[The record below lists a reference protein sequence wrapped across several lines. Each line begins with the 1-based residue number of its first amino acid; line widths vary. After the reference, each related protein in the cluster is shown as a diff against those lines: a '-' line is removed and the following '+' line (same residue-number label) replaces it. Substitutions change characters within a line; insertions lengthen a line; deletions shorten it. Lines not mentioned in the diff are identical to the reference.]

1 MEIIKKDDIILKV
14 SEMKK
19 ILPISLLL
27 IVIDQIVKILVI
39 SKLAL
44 QQSIT
49 IINNFFNITY
59 VRNTGAAWSI
69 LSGNVLLLIMIS
81 VLALVTIYY
90 YLIKDKDLNKIDIV
104 SYSMLIGGIIG
115 NLIDR
120 IVHGYVIDYLDFKIF
135 NYNFP
140 IFNIADTLIVISI
153 IIIGISLIVG
163 EYREQNRNK

>member
-1 MEIIKKDDIILKV
+1 
-14 SEMKK
+14 MKK

-39 SKLAL
+39 NKMAL
-44 QQSIT
+44 QQSI
-49 IINNFFNITY
+49 IVINNFFNITY

>member
-1 MEIIKKDDIILKV
+1 
-14 SEMKK
+14 MKK

-39 SKLAL
+39 NKMTL
-44 QQSIT
+44 QQSI
-49 IINNFFNITY
+49 IVINNFFNITY

-81 VLALVTIYY
+81 IIALGVIYY
-90 YLIKDKDLNKIDIV
+90 YLIKDKELKKIHIV

-120 IVHGYVIDYLDFKIF
+120 VVHGYVIDYLDFKIF

-163 EYREQNRNK
+163 EYREQNKNK

>member
-1 MEIIKKDDIILKV
+1 
-14 SEMKK
+14 MKK
-19 ILPISLLL
+19 ILPISLLFV
-27 IVIDQIVKILVI
+27 VIDQIVKILVI

-69 LSGNVLLLIMIS
+69 LSGNVLLLIIIS
-81 VLALVTIYY
+81 VLALVAIYY
-90 YLIKDKDLNKIDIV
+90 YLIKDKELNKIDIV

-140 IFNIADTLIVISI
+140 IFNVADTLIVISI

>member
-1 MEIIKKDDIILKV
+1 
-14 SEMKK
+14 MKK

-27 IVIDQIVKILVI
+27 VVIDQIVKIRVI
-39 SKLAL
+39 NKMTL
-44 QQSIT
+44 QQSI
-49 IINNFFNITY
+49 IVINNFFNITY

-81 VLALVTIYY
+81 VIALGVIYY
-90 YLIKDKDLNKIDIV
+90 YLIKDKELNKINII

-120 IVHGYVIDYLDFKIF
+120 VVHGYVIDYLDFKIF

-140 IFNIADTLIVISI
+140 IFNIADALIVISI

-163 EYREQNRNK
+163 EYCEQNRNK

>member
-1 MEIIKKDDIILKV
+1 
-14 SEMKK
+14 MKK
-19 ILPISLLL
+19 ILPISLLFV
-27 IVIDQIVKILVI
+27 VIDQIVKILVI

-81 VLALVTIYY
+81 VLALVAIYY
-90 YLIKDKDLNKIDIV
+90 YLIKDKELNKIDIV
-104 SYSMLIGGIIG
+104 SYSILIGGIIG

-140 IFNIADTLIVISI
+140 IFNVADTLIVISI

>member
-1 MEIIKKDDIILKV
+1 
-14 SEMKK
+14 MKK

-39 SKLAL
+39 NKMAL

-81 VLALVTIYY
+81 VLALITIYY

-120 IVHGYVIDYLDFKIF
+120 VVHGYVIDYLDFKIF

-140 IFNIADTLIVISI
+140 IFNVADTLIVISI

>member
-1 MEIIKKDDIILKV
+1 
-14 SEMKK
+14 MKK

-39 SKLAL
+39 NKMAL
-44 QQSIT
+44 QQSI
-49 IINNFFNITY
+49 IVINNFFNITY

-90 YLIKDKDLNKIDIV
+90 YLIKDTDLNKIDIV

-120 IVHGYVIDYLDFKIF
+120 IVHGYVIDYLDFTIF

>member
-1 MEIIKKDDIILKV
+1 
-14 SEMKK
+14 MKK
-19 ILPISLLL
+19 ILPISLLFV
-27 IVIDQIVKILVI
+27 VIDQVVKILVI
-39 SKLAL
+39 NKMAL
-44 QQSIT
+44 QQSI
-49 IINNFFNITY
+49 IVINNFFNITY

>member
-1 MEIIKKDDIILKV
+1 
-14 SEMKK
+14 MKK

-39 SKLAL
+39 NKMAL
-44 QQSIT
+44 QQSI
-49 IINNFFNITY
+49 IVINNFFNITY

-104 SYSMLIGGIIG
+104 SYSMLVGGIIG

>member
-1 MEIIKKDDIILKV
+1 
-14 SEMKK
+14 MKK
-19 ILPISLLL
+19 ILPISLLFV
-27 IVIDQIVKILVI
+27 VIDQIVKILVI

-44 QQSIT
+44 QQPIT

-81 VLALVTIYY
+81 VLALVAIYY
-90 YLIKDKDLNKIDIV
+90 YLIKDKELNKIDIV

-120 IVHGYVIDYLDFKIF
+120 VVHGYVIDYLDFKIF

-140 IFNIADTLIVISI
+140 IFNVADTLIVISI

>member
-1 MEIIKKDDIILKV
+1 
-14 SEMKK
+14 MKK
-19 ILPISLLL
+19 ILPISLLFV
-27 IVIDQIVKILVI
+27 VIDQVVKILVI
-39 SKLAL
+39 NKMAL

-69 LSGNVLLLIMIS
+69 LSGNVLLLIIIS

>member
-1 MEIIKKDDIILKV
+1 
-14 SEMKK
+14 MKK
-19 ILPISLLL
+19 ILPISLLFV
-27 IVIDQIVKILVI
+27 VIDQVVKILVI
-39 SKLAL
+39 NKMAL

-153 IIIGISLIVG
+153 IIIGMSLIVG

>member
-1 MEIIKKDDIILKV
+1 
-14 SEMKK
+14 MKK
-19 ILPISLLL
+19 ILPISLLFV
-27 IVIDQIVKILVI
+27 VIDQVVKIIVI
-39 SKLAL
+39 NKMAL

-120 IVHGYVIDYLDFKIF
+120 IVHGYVIDYLDFTIF

-140 IFNIADTLIVISI
+140 IFNVADTLIVISI

>member
-1 MEIIKKDDIILKV
+1 
-14 SEMKK
+14 MKK

-27 IVIDQIVKILVI
+27 IVIDQIIKILVI
-39 SKLAL
+39 NKMAL
-44 QQSIT
+44 QQSI
-49 IINNFFNITY
+49 IVINNFFNITY

>member
-1 MEIIKKDDIILKV
+1 LEIIKKDDIILKV

-19 ILPISLLL
+19 ILPISLLFV
-27 IVIDQIVKILVI
+27 VIDQVVKILVI
-39 SKLAL
+39 NKMAL

-120 IVHGYVIDYLDFKIF
+120 IVHGYVIDYLDFTIF

>member
-1 MEIIKKDDIILKV
+1 
-14 SEMKK
+14 MKK
-19 ILPISLLL
+19 ILPISLLFV
-27 IVIDQIVKILVI
+27 VIDQIVKILVI

-81 VLALVTIYY
+81 VLALVAIYY
-90 YLIKDKDLNKIDIV
+90 YLIKDKELNKIDIV

-120 IVHGYVIDYLDFKIF
+120 IVNGYVIDYLDFKIF

-140 IFNIADTLIVISI
+140 IFNVADTLIVISI

>member
-1 MEIIKKDDIILKV
+1 
-14 SEMKK
+14 MKK

>member
-1 MEIIKKDDIILKV
+1 
-14 SEMKK
+14 MKK

-27 IVIDQIVKILVI
+27 VVIDQIVKILVI

-81 VLALVTIYY
+81 VLALVVIYY
-90 YLIKDKDLNKIDIV
+90 YLIKDKELNKIDIV

>member
-1 MEIIKKDDIILKV
+1 
-14 SEMKK
+14 MKK
-19 ILPISLLL
+19 ILPISLLFV
-27 IVIDQIVKILVI
+27 VIDQVVKILVI

>member
-1 MEIIKKDDIILKV
+1 
-14 SEMKK
+14 MKK

-39 SKLAL
+39 NKMAL
-44 QQSIT
+44 QQSI
-49 IINNFFNITY
+49 IVINNFFNITY

-153 IIIGISLIVG
+153 IIIGINLIVG

>member
-1 MEIIKKDDIILKV
+1 
-14 SEMKK
+14 MKK
-19 ILPISLLL
+19 ILPISLLFV
-27 IVIDQIVKILVI
+27 VIDQVVKILVI

-81 VLALVTIYY
+81 VLALVAIYY
-90 YLIKDKDLNKIDIV
+90 YLIKDKYLNKIDIV

>member
-1 MEIIKKDDIILKV
+1 
-14 SEMKK
+14 MKK

-27 IVIDQIVKILVI
+27 VVIDQIFKILII
-39 SKLAL
+39 SKMTLL
-44 QQSIT
+44 ESIT
-49 IINNFFNITY
+49 IISNFFNITY

-69 LSGNVLLLIMIS
+69 LSGNTLLLIMVS
-81 VLALVTIYY
+81 VIALVFIYY
-90 YLIKDKDLNKIDIV
+90 YLIKDKKLTKIDII
-104 SYSMLIGGIIG
+104 SYGMLMGGIIG

-120 IVHGYVIDYLDFKIF
+120 VVHGYVIDYLDFKIF

-163 EYREQNRNK
+163 EYREQNSNK

>member
-1 MEIIKKDDIILKV
+1 
-14 SEMKK
+14 MKK

-39 SKLAL
+39 NKMAL

-140 IFNIADTLIVISI
+140 IFNLADTFIVIGVFLLLLKEIRKENNLDS
-153 IIIGISLIVG
+153 
-163 EYREQNRNK
+163 RNK

>member
-1 MEIIKKDDIILKV
+1 
-14 SEMKK
+14 MKK

-39 SKLAL
+39 NKMAL
-44 QQSIT
+44 QQSI
-49 IINNFFNITY
+49 IVINNFFNITY

-120 IVHGYVIDYLDFKIF
+120 IVHGFVIDYLDFKIF

>member
-1 MEIIKKDDIILKV
+1 
-14 SEMKK
+14 MKK
-19 ILPISLLL
+19 ILPISLLFV
-27 IVIDQIVKILVI
+27 VIDQIVKILVI

-81 VLALVTIYY
+81 VLALVAIYY
-90 YLIKDKDLNKIDIV
+90 YLIKDKELNKIDIV

-140 IFNIADTLIVISI
+140 IFNVADTLIVISI

-163 EYREQNRNK
+163 EYREQDRNK

>member
-1 MEIIKKDDIILKV
+1 
-14 SEMKK
+14 MKK
-19 ILPISLLL
+19 ILPISLLFV
-27 IVIDQIVKILVI
+27 VIDQVVKILVI
-39 SKLAL
+39 NKMAL

>member
-1 MEIIKKDDIILKV
+1 
-14 SEMKK
+14 MKK
-19 ILPISLLL
+19 ILPISLLFV
-27 IVIDQIVKILVI
+27 VIDQVVKILVI
-39 SKLAL
+39 NKMAL

-120 IVHGYVIDYLDFKIF
+120 IVHGYVIDYLDFTIF

>member
-1 MEIIKKDDIILKV
+1 
-14 SEMKK
+14 MKK
-19 ILPISLLL
+19 ILPISLLFV
-27 IVIDQIVKILVI
+27 VIDQIVKILVI

-81 VLALVTIYY
+81 VLALVAIYY
-90 YLIKDKDLNKIDIV
+90 YLIKDKELNKIDIV

-120 IVHGYVIDYLDFKIF
+120 VVHGYVIDYLDFKIF

-140 IFNIADTLIVISI
+140 IFNVADTLIVISI
-153 IIIGISLIVG
+153 IIIGISLLVG